1 MALFDS
7 NPLSAITNQVTSN
20 VSSLFDGMNVFGAKL
35 PTYLSGMPASG
46 GTSATSGLLN
56 ADEIDRLKKQSLVQG
71 LLGTAATY
79 LAQPKNQNYGS
90 ALPYLAKAYL
100 GGMQSSQGAYDQ
112 ATQNLLTK
120 NKLGEMQREAET
132 ATTVKSTQ
140 DTLMADERVKN
151 NPLLQALVAK
161 GQFKEVADIINPKP
175 AENDYDRYSFAYN
188 NKPFKDLTQE
198 EKKGIITKVQ
208 EDKKANA
215 TQISF
220 NQPMT
225 AINPKTGKEELVQF
239 PNKPGEKPI
248 FTGLTK
254 PEPETRLKPIPAG
267 PATAY
272 AENNAAMKAIDDAI
286 AKVEVAGE
294 DTFGLKNYL
303 PGAITQRIDPSGVD
317 ARAAVSAIGSKKYHD
332 ISGAAVTISEAPRMA
347 PFIPSS
353 SDTKE
358 KILQNLKNIKVQYE
372 DTNNSLSSVYNQE
385 QGYKPL
391 NVSPE
396 VLTKP
401 TAKNQPTTKNQPQ
414 NTPPV
419 AQQNRAY
426 IGKRAIIVKGNKWV
440 FEDTGEVAQ

>member
-1 MALFDS
+1 MAFFDTFS
-7 NPLSAITNQVTSN
+7 NP
-20 VSSLFDGMNVFGAKL
+20 FEGMNIFGARL
-35 PTYLSGMPASG
+35 PTYLSGIPASEG
-46 GTSATSGLLN
+46 VDATKGLL
-56 ADEIDRLKKQSLVQG
+56 AQPEIDKLKNQALFQG

-79 LAQPKNQNYGS
+79 LSQPKNQGYGS

-100 GGMQSSQGAYDQ
+100 GGMQGSQGTYDQ

-120 NKLGEMQREAET
+120 SKLQEAQREAET
-132 ATTVKSTQ
+132 AATIKDTQ
-140 DTLMADERVKN
+140 TTLMADKRVQD
-151 NPLLQALVAK
+151 NPVLKALVAK
-161 GQFKEVADIINPKP
+161 GQFKDVADIISPKP
-175 AENDYDRYSFAYN
+175 AENDYDRYSFAY
-188 NKPFKDLTQE
+188 KEKSFKDLTSPEKQE
-198 EKKGIITKVQ
+198 IIKLVQ

-272 AENNAAMKAIDDAI
+272 AENNAAIKAIDDAI
-286 AKVEVAGE
+286 AKVESANE

-303 PGAITQRIDPSGVD
+303 PGAITQRTDPSGVD

-358 KILQNLKNIKVQYE
+358 KILQNLKNIRVQYE
-372 DTNNSLSSVYNQE
+372 DTNNSLSSVYNQD

-391 NVSPE
+391 NVPPATSSKPE
-396 VLTKP
+396 V
-401 TAKNQPTTKNQPQ
+401 KNQPQ
-414 NTPPV
+414 NTPPA

-426 IGKRAIIVKGNKWV
+426 IGNRAIVVKGNKWV
-440 FEDTGEVAQ
+440 YEDTGEVAQ

>member
-7 NPLSAITNQVTSN
+7 NPLSAITNQVTSG
-20 VSSLFDGMNVFGAKL
+20 VSGLFDGMNVFGAKL

-46 GTSATSGLLN
+46 GTAATSGLLN

-79 LAQPKNQNYGS
+79 LSQPKNQNYGS

-120 NKLGEMQREAET
+120 NKLAEMQREVE
-132 ATTVKSTQ
+132 STKLLKEQQ
-140 DTLMADERVKN
+140 DALLLDERVKD
-151 NPLLQALVAK
+151 NPTLKALVAK
-161 GQFKEVADIINPKP
+161 GDFSKVADIISPKP
-175 AENDYDRYSFAYN
+175 ADDYDRYSFAEK
-188 NKPFKDLTQE
+188 NKPFKDLTQD
-198 EKKGIITKVQ
+198 EKKEIITLVQ
-208 EDKKANA
+208 KDKKEQA

-272 AENNAAMKAIDDAI
+272 AENNAAIKAIDDAI
-286 AKVEVAGE
+286 AKVESANE

-303 PGAITQRIDPSGVD
+303 PGAITQRTDPSGVD

-353 SDTKE
+353 SDTKA

-401 TAKNQPTTKNQPQ
+401 ASKNQPATKNQPQ
-414 NTPPV
+414 NTPPA

-426 IGKRAIIVKGNKWV
+426 IGNRAIVVKGNKWIY
-440 FEDTGEVAQ
+440 EDTGEVAQ